1 MGRRQWV
8 IAGHACGAVT
18 LSVYLV
24 PFKGDGSGALLEIGG
39 AEIRS

>member
-1 MGRRQWV
+1 V

-18 LSVYLV
+18 LNVYLV